1 MKALTLSWNPG
12 NPLVYIFCCVYMYFS
27 FAIVNQAHNAFE
39 VGDFNQA
46 YQKPLS
52 NQAYHSSEVGTFTQ
66 AYQET
71 VIKPRLST
79 IWGEKLKPDLPGNPG
94 KTRPTRLLRWKISTR
109 LTKHLGKTWVTTL
122 SRKITTRLSIFLVYF
137 QKPGKSCFTM
147 VYQAHQVLI

>member
-12 NPLVYIFCCVYMYFS
+12 NPLVYIFCCIYMYFS

-94 KTRPTRLLRWKISTR
+94 KTRVLRWKISTR
-109 LTKHLGKTWVTTL
+109 PIRKLRKGEEMEGGCLFVSHL
-122 SRKITTRLSIFLVYF
+122 R
-137 QKPGKSCFTM
+137 
-147 VYQAHQVLI
+147 